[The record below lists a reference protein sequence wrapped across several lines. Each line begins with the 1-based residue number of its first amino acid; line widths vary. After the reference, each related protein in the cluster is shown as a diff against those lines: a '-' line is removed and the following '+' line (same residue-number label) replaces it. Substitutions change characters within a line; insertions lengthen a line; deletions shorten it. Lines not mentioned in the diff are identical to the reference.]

1 MLLRD
6 LRRQCASRIRAL
18 GLPDAFDL
26 DLLRTELARRRG
38 RPIELIPV
46 NTGLGPR
53 GLWAATDTADYVVYE
68 RETSPVHQRH
78 IIAHELAHIA
88 CGHRSGLS
96 REDLARL
103 LLPSLSGETVRG
115 VLGRSVFS
123 ADEER
128 EAELFASLVLE
139 RAPATQPLS
148 ASEAAVARFE
158 AFLCGMTSPDP

>member
-6 LRRQCASRIRAL
+6 LRRQCTSRIRAL
-18 GLPDAFDL
+18 GLPEAFDL

-46 NTGLGPR
+46 STGLGPR
-53 GLWAATDTADYVVYE
+53 GLWVETDTADYIAYE

-88 CGHRSGLS
+88 CGHRSGLR

-103 LLPSLSGETVRG
+103 LLPSLGAETVRG
-115 VLGRSVFS
+115 VLGRSIFS

-139 RAPATQPLS
+139 RAPTTEPLS
-148 ASEAAVARFE
+148 VSEAAVARFE
-158 AFLCGMTSPDP
+158 AFLCGQASPDP